1 MTRYLSSVKKFD
13 KKIIMRN
20 KFSSFC
26 KNTYV
31 GAVNFITTVM
41 NICCNQ
47 YVIHWLPS
55 ILFGVVHFIKWT
67 IDLNLNLILKYTILS
82 D

>member
-13 KKIIMRN
+13 KKILMRN
-20 KFSSFC
+20 KFLSFC
-26 KNTYV
+26 KNIYV
-31 GAVNFITTVM
+31 GAVNFITTVI
-41 NICCNQ
+41 NISNQ
-47 YVIHWLPS
+47 YVMHWLPS
-55 ILFGVVHFIKWT
+55 ILFGVVNFIKWT